1 LGQAK
6 EKLKRQFNQRMRF
19 SDSELLVLK
28 YTFAESDELLF
39 TIRKVFLQFELDE
52 DEQKAIKSLS
62 PELLAV
68 IKKEMIPELDPN
80 VPLFQMQDIFNIV
93 NFQEADVNK
102 IDMEIRARMIQK
114 EYLEQ
119 QYEVLI
125 QANVEEKIKL
135 KDLLPAKD
143 KPMANAIINLSARN
157 MIVKHIDTQLHV
169 FKVLAGQKDETVS
182 ETKDRLQRDSS
193 R

>member
-1 LGQAK
+1 
-6 EKLKRQFNQRMRF
+6 MRF